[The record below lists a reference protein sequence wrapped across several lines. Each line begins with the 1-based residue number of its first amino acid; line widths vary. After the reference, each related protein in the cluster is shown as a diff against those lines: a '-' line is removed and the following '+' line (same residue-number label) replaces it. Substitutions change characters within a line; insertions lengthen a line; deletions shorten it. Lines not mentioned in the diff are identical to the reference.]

1 MATAG
6 SILTNIQIQV
16 GDPNGDFLTNAV
28 GLDWLTQAEQ
38 RLSDK
43 ALVLDEIKDYVI
55 VGNQLR
61 YNLPT
66 NYIIGRGLT
75 YYQSITRV
83 LEWCEPNFWDSLLE
97 GSPFGQGTPEYWS
110 VIRQQLVVGP
120 DAPLSNSATSTAS
133 GAITAATTTIGL
145 SAASG
150 TFRSRGFCYV
160 PSTGEVFEY
169 NSVATTEL
177 SGVTRG
183 VHNTTAASFAS
194 SATVTQVDMQLRYSK
209 MPNELTATTQ
219 TPETPAIY
227 QKYLEKYVMYL
238 YFLSRGDSS
247 KAEVVYNEFEVME
260 KDVVSSIGRRVLA
273 RHGIRDK
280 RSYLRRW
287 W

>member
-6 SILTNIQIQV
+6 SIITNIQLQV
-16 GDPNGDFLTNAV
+16 GDPSGDFLTNSV
-28 GLDWLTQAEQ
+28 GLDWLSQAEQ

-43 ALVLDEIKDYVI
+43 VLSLDEIKDYII
-55 VGNQLR
+55 VGNQYR

-66 NYIIGRGLT
+66 NYILARGVT
-75 YYQSITRV
+75 YFQSVTRV

-97 GSPFGQGTPEYWS
+97 GSPLGQGTPDYFS
-110 VIRQQLVVGP
+110 IIRQQLVIGP

-133 GAITAATTTIGL
+133 GAIVAATTTIGL
-145 SAASG
+145 TAASG
-150 TFRSRGFCYV
+150 TFRSRGFCYI

-169 NSVATTEL
+169 NAISTTEL
-177 SGVTRG
+177 TGVTRG

-194 SATVTQVDMQLRYSK
+194 GATVTQVDMQLRYSK

-219 TPETPAIY
+219 VPETPAIY

-238 YFLSRGDSS
+238 YFLARGDSQ
-247 KAEVVYNEFEVME
+247 KAEIVYNEFEVME
-260 KDVVSSIGRRVLA
+260 KDAQASIGRRALA
-273 RHGIRDK
+273 NHRIRDK

>member
-6 SILTNIQIQV
+6 SIITNIQLQV
-16 GDPNGDFLTNAV
+16 GDPNGDFLTNTV
-28 GLDWLTQAEQ
+28 GLDWLSQAEQ
-38 RLSDK
+38 RLADK
-43 ALVLDEIKDYVI
+43 VLTLDEIKDYVI

-61 YNLPT
+61 YDLPT
-66 NYIIGRGLT
+66 NCIIPRGVT
-75 YYQSITRV
+75 YYQNITRI

-97 GSPFGQGTPEYWS
+97 GTPFGQGTPDYWS
-110 VIRQQLVVGP
+110 VIRRQVVIGP
-120 DAPLSNSATSTAS
+120 DAPLSNSATSRAS
-133 GAITAATTTIGL
+133 GAISAATVVIGL
-145 SAASG
+145 TAASG
-150 TFRSRGFCYV
+150 TFRSRGFAYV

-169 NSVATTEL
+169 NSISTTEL

-194 SATVTQVDMQLRYSK
+194 TATVTQVDMQLRYSK

-219 TPETPAIY
+219 VPETPAIY

-238 YFLSRGDSS
+238 YFLARGDSS

-260 KDVVSSIGRRVLA
+260 KDAQSSLGRRALA
-273 RHGIRDK
+273 RHQIRDK